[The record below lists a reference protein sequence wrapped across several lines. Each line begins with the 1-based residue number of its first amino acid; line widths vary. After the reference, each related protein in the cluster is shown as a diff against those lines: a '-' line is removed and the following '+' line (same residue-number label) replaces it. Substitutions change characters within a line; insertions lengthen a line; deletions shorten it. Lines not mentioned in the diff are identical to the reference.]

1 MFRRTDFKK
10 LELLGGG
17 KKNTKV
23 FKVKHLKTQK
33 QYVLKEVEARNL
45 EKLNEYK
52 EEAVQ
57 LSRVQNHPNILQ
69 FYGYYF
75 YETPHNTFKLGII
88 SELITNDNN
97 LELIYRKRE
106 KSRMF
111 WTEPQLLQMI
121 YSMIDAFSYLEYIG
135 ICHRD
140 IKPTN
145 LFLMD
150 NYQIK
155 VIDFG
160 ESKESFDE
168 EDEDHTTM
176 ATIRG
181 TPQYLSPILWEA
193 HVITQAKQVEHN
205 MFKSDVFS
213 AGLVLFQMAAMM
225 DVSGFNQKTSNV
237 DGEKLIKDGLKFI
250 SKRYSNLVVD
260 ILGRMMTFNEDKRPN
275 FIELGKII
283 AGNDFV
289 PRTDKS
295 IMQYLKEKNMR
306 ENQNV
311 NSNNNNS
318 NSNNNNKN
326 SQGLNNNNSNININN
341 YSDEQKEYY
350 FNQYIQ
356 KHNLQF
362 NMRKIAYWF
371 EYGGNMIAKHQLIKN
386 DTNTKWKL
394 IAKYKGNFPYHCIT
408 LYTNEQFGIYIIGGT
423 DNNNT
428 YQFLNGQ
435 IYRKNSMNI
444 ERSFMSCI
452 YVPHLNSILSI
463 GGYDYSDKNQLN
475 SIESYDLI
483 NDNWSMS
490 IYQDLKIPRSQ
501 ANVLLYNNL
510 NIFIFGGYNKNFGT
524 LNTIER
530 LNLESKKCDLLDL
543 KLPIPLRRFASM
555 KITAHQILIMGGI
568 TRLCK
573 ESDSTFIID
582 FDNYKITKYSNLPK
596 GGIVEQEIFLD
607 EIGGVHLFFENN
619 YGTSPPEHVIF
630 NYLDFQMK

>member
-23 FKVKHLKTQK
+23 FKVKHIKTQK

-45 EKLNEYK
+45 DKLNEYK

-88 SELITNDNN
+88 SELITNDSN

-106 KSRMF
+106 KSRIF

-237 DGEKLIKDGLKFI
+237 DGEKLIREGLRMI
-250 SKRYSNLVVD
+250 SKRYSNNIIE
-260 ILGRMMTFNEDKRPN
+260 ILGKMLQFNEDKRPN
-275 FIELGKII
+275 FIELGKFI

-295 IMQYLKEKNMR
+295 IMQYIR
-306 ENQNV
+306 ERVNREQNQNQIQNV
-311 NSNNNNS
+311 NNNKSNIQNNNN
-318 NSNNNNKN
+318 NINNNKEN
-326 SQGLNNNNSNININN
+326 
-341 YSDEQKEYY
+341 DEQKEFY
-350 FNQYIQ
+350 FSQYIK
-356 KHNLQF
+356 KHNLKF
-362 NMRKIAYWF
+362 TMRKIAYWF
-371 EYGGNMIAKHQLIKN
+371 EYGGNMIAKHQIIKN
-386 DTNTKWKL
+386 DNNSKWKL

-444 ERSFMSCI
+444 ERSFMSCLFI
-452 YVPHLNSILSI
+452 PHLNSILSI
-463 GGYDYSDKNQLN
+463 GGYDYTDKNQLS
-475 SIESYDLI
+475 SIESYDII
-483 NDNWSMS
+483 NDTWSMS
-490 IYQDLKIPRSQ
+490 AYQDLKVPRSQ
-501 ANVLLYNNL
+501 ANVLLYNNS

-524 LNTIER
+524 LNSIER
-530 LNLESKKCDLLDL
+530 LDLENKKCDLLEL

-555 KITAHQILIMGGI
+555 KITDHKILIMGGI

-573 ESDSTFIID
+573 ESDSTFIVDIEND
-582 FDNYKITKYSNLPK
+582 KIMKYSSLPK

-619 YGTSPPEHVIF
+619 YGTAPPEHVIF
-630 NYLDFQMK
+630 NYLDFNQK

>member
-23 FKVKHLKTQK
+23 FKVKHIKTQK
-33 QYVLKEVEARNL
+33 LYVLKEVEARNL
-45 EKLNEYK
+45 DKLNEYK

-88 SELITNDNN
+88 SELITNDSN

-106 KSRMF
+106 KSRIF

-160 ESKESFDE
+160 ESKESFDD

-237 DGEKLIKDGLKFI
+237 DGEKLIREGLRMI
-250 SKRYSNLVVD
+250 SKKYSNNVIE
-260 ILGRMMTFNEDKRPN
+260 ILGKMMQFNEDKRPN
-275 FIELGKII
+275 FIELGKFI

-295 IMQYLKEKNMR
+295 IMQYIR
-306 ENQNV
+306 ERVTREQNQSQNQNV
-311 NSNNNNS
+311 NNNKNNNQNNNN
-318 NSNNNNKN
+318 NV
-326 SQGLNNNNSNININN
+326 NINKEN
-341 YSDEQKEYY
+341 DEQKEFY
-350 FNQYIQ
+350 FSQYIK
-356 KHNLQF
+356 KHNLKF

-371 EYGGNMIAKHQLIKN
+371 EYGGNMIAKHQIVKN
-386 DTNTKWKL
+386 DNNSKWKL

-423 DNNNT
+423 DSNNT

-444 ERSFMSCI
+444 ERSFMSCLFI
-452 YVPHLNSILSI
+452 PHLNSILSI
-463 GGYDYSDKNQLN
+463 GGYDYTDKNQLS
-475 SIESYDLI
+475 SIESYDII

-490 IYQDLKIPRSQ
+490 IYQDLKVPRSQ
-501 ANVLLYNNL
+501 ANVLLYNNS

-524 LNTIER
+524 LNSIER
-530 LNLESKKCDLLDL
+530 LDLDNKKCDLLEL

-555 KITAHQILIMGGI
+555 KITDHKILIMGGI

-573 ESDSTFIID
+573 ESDSTFIVD
-582 FDNYKITKYSNLPK
+582 VENDKIIKYSPLPK

-619 YGTSPPEHVIF
+619 YGTAPPEHVIF
-630 NYLDFQMK
+630 NYLDFNQK

>member
-23 FKVKHLKTQK
+23 FKVKHIKTQK

-45 EKLNEYK
+45 DKLNEYK

-88 SELITNDNN
+88 SELITNDSN

-106 KSRMF
+106 KSRIF

-237 DGEKLIKDGLKFI
+237 DGEKLIREGLRMI
-250 SKRYSNLVVD
+250 SKRYSNNIIE
-260 ILGRMMTFNEDKRPN
+260 ILGKMLQFNEDKRPN
-275 FIELGKII
+275 FIELGKFI

-295 IMQYLKEKNMR
+295 IMQYIR
-306 ENQNV
+306 ERVNREQNQNQIQNV
-311 NSNNNNS
+311 NNNKSNIQNNNN
-318 NSNNNNKN
+318 NINNNKEN
-326 SQGLNNNNSNININN
+326 
-341 YSDEQKEYY
+341 DEQKEFY
-350 FNQYIQ
+350 FSQYIK
-356 KHNLQF
+356 KHNLKF

-371 EYGGNMIAKHQLIKN
+371 EYGGNMIAKHQIIKN
-386 DTNTKWKL
+386 DNNSKWKL

-444 ERSFMSCI
+444 ERSFMSCLFI
-452 YVPHLNSILSI
+452 PHLNSILSI
-463 GGYDYSDKNQLN
+463 GGYDYTDKNQLS
-475 SIESYDLI
+475 SIESYDII
-483 NDNWSMS
+483 NDTWSMS
-490 IYQDLKIPRSQ
+490 AYQDLKVPRSQ
-501 ANVLLYNNL
+501 ANVLLYNNS

-524 LNTIER
+524 LNSIER
-530 LNLESKKCDLLDL
+530 LDLENKKCDLLEL

-555 KITAHQILIMGGI
+555 KITDHKILIMGGI

-573 ESDSTFIID
+573 ESDSTFIVDIEND
-582 FDNYKITKYSNLPK
+582 KIMKYSSLPK
-596 GGIVEQEIFLD
+596 GGIIEQEIFLD

-619 YGTSPPEHVIF
+619 YGTAPPEHVIF
-630 NYLDFQMK
+630 NYLDFNQK

>member
-23 FKVKHLKTQK
+23 FKVKHIKTQK

-45 EKLNEYK
+45 DKLNEYK

-88 SELITNDNN
+88 SELITNDSN

-106 KSRMF
+106 KSRIF

-205 MFKSDVFS
+205 VFKSDVFS

-237 DGEKLIKDGLKFI
+237 DGEKLIREGLRMI
-250 SKRYSNLVVD
+250 SKRYSNNIIE
-260 ILGRMMTFNEDKRPN
+260 ILGKMLQFNEDKRPN
-275 FIELGKII
+275 FIELGKFI

-295 IMQYLKEKNMR
+295 IMQYIR
-306 ENQNV
+306 ERVTREQNQSQNQNV
-311 NSNNNNS
+311 N
-318 NSNNNNKN
+318 NNKN
-326 SQGLNNNNSNININN
+326 KNQNNN
-341 YSDEQKEYY
+341 
-350 FNQYIQ
+350 
-356 KHNLQF
+356 
-362 NMRKIAYWF
+362 
-371 EYGGNMIAKHQLIKN
+371 
-386 DTNTKWKL
+386 
-394 IAKYKGNFPYHCIT
+394 
-408 LYTNEQFGIYIIGGT
+408 II
-423 DNNNT
+423 
-428 YQFLNGQ
+428 
-435 IYRKNSMNI
+435 M
-444 ERSFMSCI
+444 
-452 YVPHLNSILSI
+452 
-463 GGYDYSDKNQLN
+463 
-475 SIESYDLI
+475 
-483 NDNWSMS
+483 
-490 IYQDLKIPRSQ
+490 
-501 ANVLLYNNL
+501 
-510 NIFIFGGYNKNFGT
+510 
-524 LNTIER
+524 
-530 LNLESKKCDLLDL
+530 
-543 KLPIPLRRFASM
+543 
-555 KITAHQILIMGGI
+555 
-568 TRLCK
+568 
-573 ESDSTFIID
+573 
-582 FDNYKITKYSNLPK
+582 
-596 GGIVEQEIFLD
+596 
-607 EIGGVHLFFENN
+607 
-619 YGTSPPEHVIF
+619 
-630 NYLDFQMK
+630 

>member
-23 FKVKHLKTQK
+23 FKVKHIKTQK
-33 QYVLKEVEARNL
+33 LYVLKEVEARNL
-45 EKLNEYK
+45 DKLNEYK

-88 SELITNDNN
+88 SELITNDSN

-106 KSRMF
+106 KSRIF

-160 ESKESFDE
+160 ESKESFDD

-237 DGEKLIKDGLKFI
+237 DGEKLIREGLRMI
-250 SKRYSNLVVD
+250 SKRYSNNVIE
-260 ILGRMMTFNEDKRPN
+260 ILGKMMQFNEDKRPN
-275 FIELGKII
+275 FIELGKFI

-295 IMQYLKEKNMR
+295 IMQYIR
-306 ENQNV
+306 ERVTREQNQSQNQNV
-311 NSNNNNS
+311 NNNKNNNQNNNN
-318 NSNNNNKN
+318 NV
-326 SQGLNNNNSNININN
+326 NINKEN
-341 YSDEQKEYY
+341 DEQKEFY
-350 FNQYIQ
+350 FSQYVK
-356 KHNLQF
+356 KHNLKF

-371 EYGGNMIAKHQLIKN
+371 EYGGNMIAKHQILKN
-386 DTNTKWKL
+386 DNNSKWKL
-394 IAKYKGNFPYHCIT
+394 ITKYKGNFPYHCIT

-423 DNNNT
+423 DSNNT

-444 ERSFMSCI
+444 ERSFMSCLFI
-452 YVPHLNSILSI
+452 SHLNSILSI
-463 GGYDYSDKNQLN
+463 GGYDYTDKNQLS
-475 SIESYDLI
+475 SIESYDII
-483 NDNWSMS
+483 NDTWSMS
-490 IYQDLKIPRSQ
+490 TYQDLKVPRSQ
-501 ANVLLYNNL
+501 ANVLLYNNS

-524 LNTIER
+524 LNSIER
-530 LNLESKKCDLLDL
+530 LDLDNKKCDLLEL

-555 KITAHQILIMGGI
+555 KITDHKILIMGGI

-573 ESDSTFIID
+573 ESDSTFIVDIEND
-582 FDNYKITKYSNLPK
+582 KIMKYSPLPK

-619 YGTSPPEHVIF
+619 YGTAPPEHVIF
-630 NYLDFQMK
+630 NYLDFNQK

>member
-23 FKVKHLKTQK
+23 FKVKHIKTQK

-45 EKLNEYK
+45 DKLNEYK

-88 SELITNDNN
+88 SELITNDSN

-106 KSRMF
+106 KSRIF

-160 ESKESFDE
+160 ESKESFDD

-237 DGEKLIKDGLKFI
+237 DGEKLIREGLRMI
-250 SKRYSNLVVD
+250 SKRYSNNIIE
-260 ILGRMMTFNEDKRPN
+260 ILGKMLQFNEDKRPN
-275 FIELGKII
+275 FIELGKFI

-295 IMQYLKEKNMR
+295 IMQYIR
-306 ENQNV
+306 ERVNREQNQNQIQNV
-311 NSNNNNS
+311 NNNKSNIQNNNN
-318 NSNNNNKN
+318 NINNNKEN
-326 SQGLNNNNSNININN
+326 
-341 YSDEQKEYY
+341 DEQKEFY
-350 FNQYIQ
+350 FSQYIK
-356 KHNLQF
+356 KHNLKF

-371 EYGGNMIAKHQLIKN
+371 EYGGNMIAKHQIIKN
-386 DTNTKWKL
+386 DNNSKWKL

-444 ERSFMSCI
+444 ERSFMSCLFI
-452 YVPHLNSILSI
+452 PHLNSILSI
-463 GGYDYSDKNQLN
+463 GGYDYTDKNQLS
-475 SIESYDLI
+475 SIESYDII
-483 NDNWSMS
+483 NDTWSMS
-490 IYQDLKIPRSQ
+490 AYQDLKVPRSQ
-501 ANVLLYNNL
+501 ANVLLYNNS

-524 LNTIER
+524 LNSIER
-530 LNLESKKCDLLDL
+530 LDLENKKCDLLEL

-555 KITAHQILIMGGI
+555 KITDHKILIMGGI

-573 ESDSTFIID
+573 ESDSTFIVDIEND
-582 FDNYKITKYSNLPK
+582 KIMKYSSLPK

-619 YGTSPPEHVIF
+619 YGTAPPEHVIF
-630 NYLDFQMK
+630 NYLDFNQK

>member
-23 FKVKHLKTQK
+23 FKVKHIKTQK

-45 EKLNEYK
+45 DKLNEYK

-88 SELITNDNN
+88 SELITNDSN

-106 KSRMF
+106 KSRIF

-237 DGEKLIKDGLKFI
+237 DGEKLIREGLRMI
-250 SKRYSNLVVD
+250 SKRYSNNIIE
-260 ILGRMMTFNEDKRPN
+260 ILGKMLQFNEDKRPN
-275 FIELGKII
+275 FIELGKFI

-295 IMQYLKEKNMR
+295 IMQYIR
-306 ENQNV
+306 ERVNREQNQNQIQIV
-311 NSNNNNS
+311 NNNKSNNQNNNN
-318 NSNNNNKN
+318 NINNNKEN
-326 SQGLNNNNSNININN
+326 
-341 YSDEQKEYY
+341 DEQKEFY
-350 FNQYIQ
+350 FSQYIK
-356 KHNLQF
+356 KHNLKF

-371 EYGGNMIAKHQLIKN
+371 EYGGNMIAKHQIIKN
-386 DTNTKWKL
+386 DNNSKWKL

-444 ERSFMSCI
+444 ERSFMSCLFI
-452 YVPHLNSILSI
+452 PHLNSILSI
-463 GGYDYSDKNQLN
+463 GGYDYTDKNQLS
-475 SIESYDLI
+475 SIESYDII
-483 NDNWSMS
+483 NDTWSMS
-490 IYQDLKIPRSQ
+490 AYQDLKVPRSQ
-501 ANVLLYNNL
+501 ANVLLYNNS

-524 LNTIER
+524 LNSIER
-530 LNLESKKCDLLDL
+530 LDLENKKCDLLEL

-555 KITAHQILIMGGI
+555 KITDHKILIMGGI

-573 ESDSTFIID
+573 ESDSTFIVDIEND
-582 FDNYKITKYSNLPK
+582 KIMKYSSLPK

-619 YGTSPPEHVIF
+619 YGTAPPEHVIF
-630 NYLDFQMK
+630 NYLDFNQK

>member
-23 FKVKHLKTQK
+23 FKVKHIKTQK
-33 QYVLKEVEARNL
+33 LYVLKEVEARNL
-45 EKLNEYK
+45 DKLNEYK

-88 SELITNDNN
+88 SELITNDSN

-106 KSRMF
+106 KSRIF

-160 ESKESFDE
+160 ESKESFDD

-225 DVSGFNQKTSNV
+225 DVSGFNQKTRNV
-237 DGEKLIKDGLKFI
+237 DGEKLIREGLRMI
-250 SKRYSNLVVD
+250 SKRYSNNVIE
-260 ILGRMMTFNEDKRPN
+260 ILGKMMQFNEDKRPN
-275 FIELGKII
+275 FIELGKFI

-295 IMQYLKEKNMR
+295 IMQYIR
-306 ENQNV
+306 ERVTREQNQSQNQNV
-311 NSNNNNS
+311 NNNKNNNQNNNN
-318 NSNNNNKN
+318 NNVNNNKEN
-326 SQGLNNNNSNININN
+326 
-341 YSDEQKEYY
+341 DEQKEFY
-350 FNQYIQ
+350 FSQYVK
-356 KHNLQF
+356 KHNLKF

-371 EYGGNMIAKHQLIKN
+371 EYGGNMIAKHQIIKN
-386 DTNTKWKL
+386 DNNSKWKL

-444 ERSFMSCI
+444 ERSFMSCLFI
-452 YVPHLNSILSI
+452 PHLNSILSI
-463 GGYDYSDKNQLN
+463 GGYDYTDKNQLS
-475 SIESYDLI
+475 SIESYDII
-483 NDNWSMS
+483 NDTWSMS
-490 IYQDLKIPRSQ
+490 AYQDLKVPRSQ
-501 ANVLLYNNL
+501 ANVLLYNNS

-524 LNTIER
+524 LNSIER
-530 LNLESKKCDLLDL
+530 LDLENKKCDLLEL

-555 KITAHQILIMGGI
+555 KITDHKILIMGGI

-573 ESDSTFIID
+573 ESDSTFIVDIEND
-582 FDNYKITKYSNLPK
+582 KIMKY
-596 GGIVEQEIFLD
+596 
-607 EIGGVHLFFENN
+607 
-619 YGTSPPEHVIF
+619 
-630 NYLDFQMK
+630 

>member
-23 FKVKHLKTQK
+23 FKVKHIKTQK

-45 EKLNEYK
+45 DKLNEYK

-88 SELITNDNN
+88 SELITNDSN

-106 KSRMF
+106 KSRIF

-237 DGEKLIKDGLKFI
+237 DGEKLIREGLRMI
-250 SKRYSNLVVD
+250 SKRYSNNIIE
-260 ILGRMMTFNEDKRPN
+260 ILGKMLQFNEDKRPN
-275 FIELGKII
+275 FIELGKFI

-295 IMQYLKEKNMR
+295 IMQYIR
-306 ENQNV
+306 ERVNREQNQNQIQNV
-311 NSNNNNS
+311 NNNKSNIQNNNN
-318 NSNNNNKN
+318 NINNNKEN
-326 SQGLNNNNSNININN
+326 
-341 YSDEQKEYY
+341 DEQKEFY
-350 FNQYIQ
+350 FSQYIK
-356 KHNLQF
+356 KHNLKF

-371 EYGGNMIAKHQLIKN
+371 EYGGNMIAKHQIIKN
-386 DTNTKWKL
+386 DNNSKWKL

-444 ERSFMSCI
+444 ERSFMSCLFI
-452 YVPHLNSILSI
+452 PHLNSILSI
-463 GGYDYSDKNQLN
+463 GGYDYTDKNQLS
-475 SIESYDLI
+475 SIESYDII

-490 IYQDLKIPRSQ
+490 IYQDLKVPRSQ
-501 ANVLLYNNL
+501 ANVLLYNNS

-524 LNTIER
+524 LNSIER
-530 LNLESKKCDLLDL
+530 LDLDNKKCDLLEL

-555 KITAHQILIMGGI
+555 KITDHKILIMGGI

-573 ESDSTFIID
+573 ESDSTFIVDIEND
-582 FDNYKITKYSNLPK
+582 KIMKYSSLPK

-619 YGTSPPEHVIF
+619 YGTAPPEHVIF
-630 NYLDFQMK
+630 NYLDFNQK

>member
-23 FKVKHLKTQK
+23 FKVKHIKTQK
-33 QYVLKEVEARNL
+33 LYVLKEVEARNL
-45 EKLNEYK
+45 DKLNEYK

-88 SELITNDNN
+88 SELITNDSN

-106 KSRMF
+106 KSRIF

-160 ESKESFDE
+160 ESKESFDD

-237 DGEKLIKDGLKFI
+237 DGEKLIREGLRMI
-250 SKRYSNLVVD
+250 SKRYSNNVIE
-260 ILGRMMTFNEDKRPN
+260 ILGKMMQFNEDKRPN
-275 FIELGKII
+275 FIELGKFI

-295 IMQYLKEKNMR
+295 IMQYIR
-306 ENQNV
+306 ERVTREQNQSQNQNV
-311 NSNNNNS
+311 NNNKNNNQNNNN
-318 NSNNNNKN
+318 NNVNNNKEN
-326 SQGLNNNNSNININN
+326 
-341 YSDEQKEYY
+341 DEQKEFY
-350 FNQYIQ
+350 FSQYVK
-356 KHNLQF
+356 KHNLKF

-371 EYGGNMIAKHQLIKN
+371 EYGGNMIAKHQILKN
-386 DTNTKWKL
+386 DNNSKWKL

-423 DNNNT
+423 DSNNT

-444 ERSFMSCI
+444 ERSFMSCLFI
-452 YVPHLNSILSI
+452 SHLNSILSI
-463 GGYDYSDKNQLN
+463 GGYDYTDKNQLS
-475 SIESYDLI
+475 SIESYDII
-483 NDNWSMS
+483 NDTWSMS
-490 IYQDLKIPRSQ
+490 TYQDLKVPRSQ
-501 ANVLLYNNL
+501 ANVLLYNNS

-524 LNTIER
+524 LNSIER
-530 LNLESKKCDLLDL
+530 LDLENKKCDLLEL

-555 KITAHQILIMGGI
+555 KITDHKILIMGGI

-573 ESDSTFIID
+573 ESDSTFIVDIEND
-582 FDNYKITKYSNLPK
+582 KIMKYSPLPK

-619 YGTSPPEHVIF
+619 YGTAPPEHVIF
-630 NYLDFQMK
+630 NYLDFNQK

>member
-23 FKVKHLKTQK
+23 FKVKHIKTQK
-33 QYVLKEVEARNL
+33 LYVLKEVEARNL
-45 EKLNEYK
+45 DKLNEYK

-88 SELITNDNN
+88 SELITNDSN

-106 KSRMF
+106 KSRIF

-160 ESKESFDE
+160 ESKESFDD

-237 DGEKLIKDGLKFI
+237 DGEKLIREGLRMI
-250 SKRYSNLVVD
+250 SKRYSNNVIE
-260 ILGRMMTFNEDKRPN
+260 ILGKMMQFNEDKRPN
-275 FIELGKII
+275 FIELGKFI

-295 IMQYLKEKNMR
+295 IMQYIR
-306 ENQNV
+306 ERVTREQNQSQNQNI
-311 NSNNNNS
+311 
-318 NSNNNNKN
+318 NNNKN
-326 SQGLNNNNSNININN
+326 NNQNNNNNN
-341 YSDEQKEYY
+341 VNNNKENDEQKEFY
-350 FNQYIQ
+350 FSQYVK
-356 KHNLQF
+356 KHNLKF

-371 EYGGNMIAKHQLIKN
+371 EYGGNMIAKHQILKN
-386 DTNTKWKL
+386 DNNSKWKL

-423 DNNNT
+423 DSNNT

-444 ERSFMSCI
+444 ERSFMSCLFI
-452 YVPHLNSILSI
+452 SHLNSILSI
-463 GGYDYSDKNQLN
+463 GGYDYTDKNQLS
-475 SIESYDLI
+475 SIESYDII
-483 NDNWSMS
+483 NDTWSMS
-490 IYQDLKIPRSQ
+490 IYQDLKVPRSQ
-501 ANVLLYNNL
+501 ANVLLYNNS

-524 LNTIER
+524 LNSIER
-530 LNLESKKCDLLDL
+530 LDLENKKCDLLEL

-555 KITAHQILIMGGI
+555 KITDHKILIMGGI

-573 ESDSTFIID
+573 ESDSTFIVD
-582 FDNYKITKYSNLPK
+582 VENDKIIKYSPLPK

-619 YGTSPPEHVIF
+619 YGTAPPEHVIF
-630 NYLDFQMK
+630 NYLDFNQK

>member
-23 FKVKHLKTQK
+23 FKVKHIKTQK
-33 QYVLKEVEARNL
+33 LYVLKEVEARNL
-45 EKLNEYK
+45 DKLNEYK

-88 SELITNDNN
+88 SELITNDSN

-106 KSRMF
+106 KSRIF

-160 ESKESFDE
+160 ESKESFDD

-237 DGEKLIKDGLKFI
+237 DGEKLIREGLRMI
-250 SKRYSNLVVD
+250 SKRYSNNVIE
-260 ILGRMMTFNEDKRPN
+260 ILGKMMQFNEDKRPN
-275 FIELGKII
+275 FIELGKFI

-295 IMQYLKEKNMR
+295 IMQYIR
-306 ENQNV
+306 ERVTREQNQSQNQNV
-311 NSNNNNS
+311 NNNKNNNQNNNN
-318 NSNNNNKN
+318 NNVNNNKEN
-326 SQGLNNNNSNININN
+326 
-341 YSDEQKEYY
+341 DEQKEFY
-350 FNQYIQ
+350 FSQYVK
-356 KHNLQF
+356 KHNLKF

-371 EYGGNMIAKHQLIKN
+371 EYGGNMIAKHQILKN
-386 DTNTKWKL
+386 DNNSKWKL

-423 DNNNT
+423 DSNNT

-444 ERSFMSCI
+444 ERSFMSCLFI
-452 YVPHLNSILSI
+452 SHLNSILSI
-463 GGYDYSDKNQLN
+463 GGYDYTDKNQLS
-475 SIESYDLI
+475 SIESYDII
-483 NDNWSMS
+483 NDTWSMS
-490 IYQDLKIPRSQ
+490 TYQDLKVPRSQ
-501 ANVLLYNNL
+501 ANVLLYNNS

-524 LNTIER
+524 LNSIER
-530 LNLESKKCDLLDL
+530 LDLEHKKCDLLEL

-555 KITAHQILIMGGI
+555 KITDHKILIMGGI

-573 ESDSTFIID
+573 ESDSTFIVDIEND
-582 FDNYKITKYSNLPK
+582 KIMKYSPLPK

-619 YGTSPPEHVIF
+619 YGTAPPEHVIF
-630 NYLDFQMK
+630 NYLDFNQK

>member
-23 FKVKHLKTQK
+23 FKVKHIKTQK

-45 EKLNEYK
+45 DKLNEYK

-88 SELITNDNN
+88 SELITNDSN

-237 DGEKLIKDGLKFI
+237 DGEKLIREGLRMI
-250 SKRYSNLVVD
+250 SKRYSNNIIE
-260 ILGRMMTFNEDKRPN
+260 ILGKMLQFNEDKRPN
-275 FIELGKII
+275 FIELGKFI

-295 IMQYLKEKNMR
+295 IMQYIR
-306 ENQNV
+306 ERVNREQNQNQIQNV
-311 NSNNNNS
+311 NNNKSNIQNNNN
-318 NSNNNNKN
+318 NINNNKEN
-326 SQGLNNNNSNININN
+326 
-341 YSDEQKEYY
+341 DEQKEFY
-350 FNQYIQ
+350 FSQYVK
-356 KHNLQF
+356 KHNLKF

-371 EYGGNMIAKHQLIKN
+371 EYGGNMIAKHQIIKN
-386 DTNTKWKL
+386 DNNSKWKL

-444 ERSFMSCI
+444 ERSFMSCLFI
-452 YVPHLNSILSI
+452 PHLNSILSI
-463 GGYDYSDKNQLN
+463 GGYDYTDKNQLS
-475 SIESYDLI
+475 SIESYDII
-483 NDNWSMS
+483 NDTWSMS
-490 IYQDLKIPRSQ
+490 AYQDLKVPRSQ
-501 ANVLLYNNL
+501 ANVLLYNNS

-524 LNTIER
+524 LNSIER
-530 LNLESKKCDLLDL
+530 LDLENKKCDLLEL

-555 KITAHQILIMGGI
+555 KITDHKILIMGGI

-573 ESDSTFIID
+573 ESDSTFIVDIEND
-582 FDNYKITKYSNLPK
+582 KIMKYSSLPK

-619 YGTSPPEHVIF
+619 YGTAPPEHVIF
-630 NYLDFQMK
+630 NYLDFNQK

>member
-23 FKVKHLKTQK
+23 FKVKHIKTQK
-33 QYVLKEVEARNL
+33 LYVLKEVEERNL
-45 EKLNEYK
+45 DKLNEYK

-88 SELITNDNN
+88 SELITNDSN

-106 KSRMF
+106 KSRIF

-237 DGEKLIKDGLKFI
+237 DGEKLIREGLRMI
-250 SKRYSNLVVD
+250 SKRYSNNIIE
-260 ILGRMMTFNEDKRPN
+260 ILGKMLQFNEDKRPN
-275 FIELGKII
+275 FIELGKFI

-295 IMQYLKEKNMR
+295 IMQYIR
-306 ENQNV
+306 ERVNREQNQNQIQNV
-311 NSNNNNS
+311 NNNKSNIQNNNN
-318 NSNNNNKN
+318 NINNNKEN
-326 SQGLNNNNSNININN
+326 
-341 YSDEQKEYY
+341 DEQKEFY
-350 FNQYIQ
+350 FSQYVK
-356 KHNLQF
+356 KHNLKF

-371 EYGGNMIAKHQLIKN
+371 EYGGNMIAKHQILKN
-386 DTNTKWKL
+386 DNNSKWKL

-444 ERSFMSCI
+444 ERSFMSCLFI
-452 YVPHLNSILSI
+452 SHLNSILSI
-463 GGYDYSDKNQLN
+463 GGYDYTDKNQLS
-475 SIESYDLI
+475 SIESYDII
-483 NDNWSMS
+483 NDTWSMS
-490 IYQDLKIPRSQ
+490 AYQDLKVPRSQ
-501 ANVLLYNNL
+501 ANVLLYNNS

-524 LNTIER
+524 LNSIER
-530 LNLESKKCDLLDL
+530 LDLENKKCDLLEL

-555 KITAHQILIMGGI
+555 KITDHKILIMGGI

-573 ESDSTFIID
+573 ESDSTFIVD
-582 FDNYKITKYSNLPK
+582 VENDKIIKYSPLPK

-619 YGTSPPEHVIF
+619 YGTAPPEHVIF
-630 NYLDFQMK
+630 NYLDFNQK

>member
-23 FKVKHLKTQK
+23 FKVKHIKTQK
-33 QYVLKEVEARNL
+33 LYVLKEVEARNL
-45 EKLNEYK
+45 DKLNEYK

-88 SELITNDNN
+88 SELITNDSN
-97 LELIYRKRE
+97 LDLRYRKRE

-160 ESKESFDE
+160 ESKESFDD

-237 DGEKLIKDGLKFI
+237 DGEKLIREGLRMI
-250 SKRYSNLVVD
+250 SKKYSNNVIE
-260 ILGRMMTFNEDKRPN
+260 ILGKMMQFNEDKRPN
-275 FIELGKII
+275 FIELGKFI

-295 IMQYLKEKNMR
+295 IMQYIR
-306 ENQNV
+306 ERVTREQNQSQNQNV
-311 NSNNNNS
+311 NNNKNNNQNNNN
-318 NSNNNNKN
+318 NV
-326 SQGLNNNNSNININN
+326 NINKEN
-341 YSDEQKEYY
+341 DEQKEFY
-350 FNQYIQ
+350 FSQYVK
-356 KHNLQF
+356 KHNLKF

-371 EYGGNMIAKHQLIKN
+371 EYGGNMIAKHQIVKN
-386 DTNTKWKL
+386 DNNSKWKL

-423 DNNNT
+423 DSNNT

-444 ERSFMSCI
+444 ERSFMSCLFI
-452 YVPHLNSILSI
+452 PLLNSILSI
-463 GGYDYSDKNQLN
+463 GGYDYTDKNQLS
-475 SIESYDLI
+475 SIESYDII

-490 IYQDLKIPRSQ
+490 IYQDLKVPRSQ
-501 ANVLLYNNL
+501 AKMFYYIIILKFLL
-510 NIFIFGGYNKNFGT
+510 
-524 LNTIER
+524 
-530 LNLESKKCDLLDL
+530 
-543 KLPIPLRRFASM
+543 
-555 KITAHQILIMGGI
+555 
-568 TRLCK
+568 
-573 ESDSTFIID
+573 
-582 FDNYKITKYSNLPK
+582 
-596 GGIVEQEIFLD
+596 
-607 EIGGVHLFFENN
+607 
-619 YGTSPPEHVIF
+619 
-630 NYLDFQMK
+630 

>member
-23 FKVKHLKTQK
+23 FKVKHIKTQK
-33 QYVLKEVEARNL
+33 LYVLKEVEARNL
-45 EKLNEYK
+45 DKLNEYK

-88 SELITNDNN
+88 SELITNDSN

-106 KSRMF
+106 KSRIF

-160 ESKESFDE
+160 ESKESFDD

-237 DGEKLIKDGLKFI
+237 DGEKLIREGLRMI
-250 SKRYSNLVVD
+250 SKRYSNNVIE
-260 ILGRMMTFNEDKRPN
+260 ILGKMMQFNEDKRPN
-275 FIELGKII
+275 FIELGKFI

-295 IMQYLKEKNMR
+295 IMQYIR
-306 ENQNV
+306 ERVTREQNQSQNQNV
-311 NSNNNNS
+311 NNNKNNNQNNNN
-318 NSNNNNKN
+318 NNVNNNKEN
-326 SQGLNNNNSNININN
+326 
-341 YSDEQKEYY
+341 DEQKEFY
-350 FNQYIQ
+350 FSQYVK
-356 KHNLQF
+356 KHNLKF

-371 EYGGNMIAKHQLIKN
+371 EYGGNMIAKHQILKN
-386 DTNTKWKL
+386 DNNSKWKL

-423 DNNNT
+423 DSNNT

-444 ERSFMSCI
+444 ERSFMSCLFI
-452 YVPHLNSILSI
+452 SHLNSILSI
-463 GGYDYSDKNQLN
+463 GGYDYTDKNQLS
-475 SIESYDLI
+475 SIESYDII
-483 NDNWSMS
+483 NDTWSMS
-490 IYQDLKIPRSQ
+490 TYQDLKVPRSQ
-501 ANVLLYNNL
+501 ANVLLYNNS

-524 LNTIER
+524 LNSIER
-530 LNLESKKCDLLDL
+530 LDLENKKCDLLEL

-555 KITAHQILIMGGI
+555 KITDHKILIMGGI

-573 ESDSTFIID
+573 ESDNTFIVDIEND
-582 FDNYKITKYSNLPK
+582 KIIKYSPLPK

-619 YGTSPPEHVIF
+619 YGTAPPEHVIF
-630 NYLDFQMK
+630 NYLDFNQK

>member
-23 FKVKHLKTQK
+23 FKVKHIKTQK

-45 EKLNEYK
+45 DKLNEYK

-88 SELITNDNN
+88 SELITNDSN

-106 KSRMF
+106 KSRIF

-237 DGEKLIKDGLKFI
+237 DGEKLIREGLRMI
-250 SKRYSNLVVD
+250 SKRYSNNIIE
-260 ILGRMMTFNEDKRPN
+260 ILGKMLQFNEDKRPN
-275 FIELGKII
+275 FIELGKFI

-295 IMQYLKEKNMR
+295 IMQYIR
-306 ENQNV
+306 ERVNREQNQNQIQNV
-311 NSNNNNS
+311 NNNKSNNQNNNN
-318 NSNNNNKN
+318 NINNNKEN
-326 SQGLNNNNSNININN
+326 
-341 YSDEQKEYY
+341 DEQKEFY
-350 FNQYIQ
+350 FSQYIK
-356 KHNLQF
+356 KHNLKF

-371 EYGGNMIAKHQLIKN
+371 EYGGNMIAKHQIIKN
-386 DTNTKWKL
+386 DNNSKWKL

-444 ERSFMSCI
+444 ERSFMSCLFI
-452 YVPHLNSILSI
+452 PHLNSILSI
-463 GGYDYSDKNQLN
+463 GGYDYTDKNQLS
-475 SIESYDLI
+475 SIESYDII
-483 NDNWSMS
+483 NDTWSMS
-490 IYQDLKIPRSQ
+490 AYQDLKVPRSQ
-501 ANVLLYNNL
+501 ANVLLYNNS

-524 LNTIER
+524 LNSIER
-530 LNLESKKCDLLDL
+530 LDLENKKCDLLEL

-555 KITAHQILIMGGI
+555 KITDHKILIMGGI

-573 ESDSTFIID
+573 ESDSTFIVDIEND
-582 FDNYKITKYSNLPK
+582 KIMKYSSLPK

-619 YGTSPPEHVIF
+619 YGTAPPEHVIF
-630 NYLDFQMK
+630 NYLDFNQK

>member
-23 FKVKHLKTQK
+23 FKVKHIKTQK

-45 EKLNEYK
+45 DKLNEYK

-88 SELITNDNN
+88 SELITNDSN

-106 KSRMF
+106 KSRIF

-237 DGEKLIKDGLKFI
+237 DGEKLIREGLRMI
-250 SKRYSNLVVD
+250 SKRYSNNIIE
-260 ILGRMMTFNEDKRPN
+260 ILGKMLQFNEDKRPN
-275 FIELGKII
+275 FIELGKFI

-295 IMQYLKEKNMR
+295 IMQYIR
-306 ENQNV
+306 ERVNREQNQNQIQNV
-311 NSNNNNS
+311 NNNKSNNQNNNNI
-318 NSNNNNKN
+318 NNNKEN
-326 SQGLNNNNSNININN
+326 
-341 YSDEQKEYY
+341 DEQKEFY
-350 FNQYIQ
+350 FSQYIK
-356 KHNLQF
+356 KHNLKF

-371 EYGGNMIAKHQLIKN
+371 EYGGNMIAKHQIIKN
-386 DTNTKWKL
+386 DNNSKWKL

-444 ERSFMSCI
+444 ERSFMSCLFI
-452 YVPHLNSILSI
+452 PHLNSILSI
-463 GGYDYSDKNQLN
+463 GGYDYTDKNQLS
-475 SIESYDLI
+475 SIESYDII
-483 NDNWSMS
+483 NDTWSMS
-490 IYQDLKIPRSQ
+490 AYQDLKVPRSQ
-501 ANVLLYNNL
+501 ANVLLYNNS

-524 LNTIER
+524 LNSIER
-530 LNLESKKCDLLDL
+530 LDLENKKCDLLEL

-555 KITAHQILIMGGI
+555 KITDHKILIMGGI

-573 ESDSTFIID
+573 ESDSTFIVDIEND
-582 FDNYKITKYSNLPK
+582 KIMKYSSLPK

-619 YGTSPPEHVIF
+619 YGTAPPEHVIF
-630 NYLDFQMK
+630 NYLDFNQK

>member
-23 FKVKHLKTQK
+23 FKVKHIKTQK

-45 EKLNEYK
+45 DKLNEYK

-88 SELITNDNN
+88 SELITNDSN

-106 KSRMF
+106 KSRIF

-237 DGEKLIKDGLKFI
+237 DGEKLIREGLRMI
-250 SKRYSNLVVD
+250 SKRYSNNIIE
-260 ILGRMMTFNEDKRPN
+260 ILGKMLQFNEDKRPN
-275 FIELGKII
+275 FIELGKFI

-295 IMQYLKEKNMR
+295 IMQYIR
-306 ENQNV
+306 ERVNREQNQNQIQNV
-311 NSNNNNS
+311 NNNKSNIQNNNN
-318 NSNNNNKN
+318 NINNNKEN
-326 SQGLNNNNSNININN
+326 
-341 YSDEQKEYY
+341 DEQKEFY
-350 FNQYIQ
+350 FSQYIK
-356 KHNLQF
+356 KHNLKF

-371 EYGGNMIAKHQLIKN
+371 EYGGNMIAKHQIIKN
-386 DTNTKWKL
+386 DNNSKWKL

-444 ERSFMSCI
+444 ERSFMSCLFI
-452 YVPHLNSILSI
+452 PHLNSILSI
-463 GGYDYSDKNQLN
+463 GGYDYTDKNQLS
-475 SIESYDLI
+475 SIESYDII
-483 NDNWSMS
+483 NDTWSMS
-490 IYQDLKIPRSQ
+490 AYQDLKVPRSQ
-501 ANVLLYNNL
+501 ANVLLYNNS

-524 LNTIER
+524 LNSIER
-530 LNLESKKCDLLDL
+530 LDLENKKCDLLEL

-555 KITAHQILIMGGI
+555 KITDHKILIMGGI

-573 ESDSTFIID
+573 ESDSTFIVDIEND
-582 FDNYKITKYSNLPK
+582 KIMKYSPLPK

-619 YGTSPPEHVIF
+619 YGTAPPEHVIF
-630 NYLDFQMK
+630 NYLDFNQK

>member
-23 FKVKHLKTQK
+23 FKVKHIKTQK
-33 QYVLKEVEARNL
+33 LYVLKEVEARNL
-45 EKLNEYK
+45 DKLNEYK

-88 SELITNDNN
+88 SELITNDSN

-106 KSRMF
+106 KSRIF

-160 ESKESFDE
+160 ESKESFDD

-237 DGEKLIKDGLKFI
+237 DGEKLIREGLRMI
-250 SKRYSNLVVD
+250 SKRYSNNVIE
-260 ILGRMMTFNEDKRPN
+260 ILGKMMQFNEDKRPN
-275 FIELGKII
+275 FIELGKFI

-295 IMQYLKEKNMR
+295 IMQYIR
-306 ENQNV
+306 ERVTREQNQSQNQNV
-311 NSNNNNS
+311 NNNKNNNQNNNN
-318 NSNNNNKN
+318 NNVNNNKEN
-326 SQGLNNNNSNININN
+326 
-341 YSDEQKEYY
+341 DEQKEFY
-350 FNQYIQ
+350 FSQYVK
-356 KHNLQF
+356 KHNLKF

-371 EYGGNMIAKHQLIKN
+371 EYGGNMIAKHQILKN
-386 DTNTKWKL
+386 DNNSKWKL

-423 DNNNT
+423 DSNNT

-444 ERSFMSCI
+444 ERSFMSCLFI
-452 YVPHLNSILSI
+452 SHLNSILSI
-463 GGYDYSDKNQLN
+463 GGYDYTDKNQLS
-475 SIESYDLI
+475 SIESYDII
-483 NDNWSMS
+483 NDTWSMS
-490 IYQDLKIPRSQ
+490 IYQDLKVPRSQ
-501 ANVLLYNNL
+501 ANVLLYNNS

-524 LNTIER
+524 LNSIER
-530 LNLESKKCDLLDL
+530 LDLENKKCDLLEL

-555 KITAHQILIMGGI
+555 KITDHKILIMGGI

-573 ESDSTFIID
+573 ESDSTFIVD
-582 FDNYKITKYSNLPK
+582 VENDKIIKYSPLPK

-619 YGTSPPEHVIF
+619 YGTAPPEHVIF
-630 NYLDFQMK
+630 NYLDFNQK

>member
-23 FKVKHLKTQK
+23 FKVKHIKTQK

-45 EKLNEYK
+45 DKLNEYK

-88 SELITNDNN
+88 SELITNDSN

-106 KSRMF
+106 KSRIF

-237 DGEKLIKDGLKFI
+237 DGEKLIREGLRMI
-250 SKRYSNLVVD
+250 SKRYSNNIIE
-260 ILGRMMTFNEDKRPN
+260 ILGKMLQFNEDKRPN
-275 FIELGKII
+275 FIELGKFI

-295 IMQYLKEKNMR
+295 IMQYIR
-306 ENQNV
+306 ERVNREQNQNQIQNV
-311 NSNNNNS
+311 NNNKSNNQNNNN
-318 NSNNNNKN
+318 NINNNKEN
-326 SQGLNNNNSNININN
+326 
-341 YSDEQKEYY
+341 DEQKEFY
-350 FNQYIQ
+350 FSQYVK
-356 KHNLQF
+356 KHNLKF

-371 EYGGNMIAKHQLIKN
+371 EYGGNMIAKHQIIKN
-386 DTNTKWKL
+386 DNNSKWKL

-444 ERSFMSCI
+444 ERSFMSCLFI
-452 YVPHLNSILSI
+452 PHLNSILSI
-463 GGYDYSDKNQLN
+463 GGYDYTDKNQLS
-475 SIESYDLI
+475 SIESYDII
-483 NDNWSMS
+483 NDTWSMS
-490 IYQDLKIPRSQ
+490 AYQDLKVPRSQ
-501 ANVLLYNNL
+501 ANVLLYNNS

-524 LNTIER
+524 LNSIER
-530 LNLESKKCDLLDL
+530 LDLENKKCDLLEL

-555 KITAHQILIMGGI
+555 KITDHKILIMGGI

-573 ESDSTFIID
+573 ESDSTFIVDIEND
-582 FDNYKITKYSNLPK
+582 KIMKYSSLPK

-619 YGTSPPEHVIF
+619 YGTAPPEHVIF
-630 NYLDFQMK
+630 NYLDFNQK

>member
-106 KSRMF
+106 KSRIF

-160 ESKESFDE
+160 ESKESFDD

-237 DGEKLIKDGLKFI
+237 DGEKLIREGLRMI
-250 SKRYSNLVVD
+250 SKRYSNNVIE
-260 ILGRMMTFNEDKRPN
+260 ILGKMMQFNEDKRPN
-275 FIELGKII
+275 FIELGKFI

-295 IMQYLKEKNMR
+295 IMQYIR
-306 ENQNV
+306 ERVTREQNQSQNQNV
-311 NSNNNNS
+311 NNNKNNNQNNNN
-318 NSNNNNKN
+318 NNVNNNKEN
-326 SQGLNNNNSNININN
+326 
-341 YSDEQKEYY
+341 DEQKEFY
-350 FNQYIQ
+350 FSQYVK
-356 KHNLQF
+356 KHNLKF

-371 EYGGNMIAKHQLIKN
+371 EYGGNMIAKHQILKN
-386 DTNTKWKL
+386 DNNSKWKL

-423 DNNNT
+423 DSNNT

-444 ERSFMSCI
+444 ERSFMSCLFI
-452 YVPHLNSILSI
+452 SHLNSILSI
-463 GGYDYSDKNQLN
+463 GGYDYTDKNQLS
-475 SIESYDLI
+475 SIESYDII
-483 NDNWSMS
+483 NDTWSMS
-490 IYQDLKIPRSQ
+490 TYQDLKVPRSQ
-501 ANVLLYNNL
+501 ANVLLYNNS

-524 LNTIER
+524 LNSIER
-530 LNLESKKCDLLDL
+530 LDLENKKCDLLEL

-555 KITAHQILIMGGI
+555 KITDHKILIMGGI

-573 ESDSTFIID
+573 ESDSTFIVDIEND
-582 FDNYKITKYSNLPK
+582 KIMKYSPLPK

-619 YGTSPPEHVIF
+619 YGTAPPEHVIF
-630 NYLDFQMK
+630 NYLDFNQK

>member
-23 FKVKHLKTQK
+23 FKVKHIKTQK

-45 EKLNEYK
+45 DKLNEYK

-88 SELITNDNN
+88 SELITNDSN

-106 KSRMF
+106 KSRIF

-237 DGEKLIKDGLKFI
+237 DGEKLIREGLRMI
-250 SKRYSNLVVD
+250 SKRYSNNIIE
-260 ILGRMMTFNEDKRPN
+260 ILGKMLQFNEDKRPN
-275 FIELGKII
+275 FIELGKFI

-295 IMQYLKEKNMR
+295 IMQYIR
-306 ENQNV
+306 ERVNREQNQNQIQNV
-311 NSNNNNS
+311 NNNKSNIQNNNN
-318 NSNNNNKN
+318 NINNNKEN
-326 SQGLNNNNSNININN
+326 
-341 YSDEQKEYY
+341 DEQKEFY
-350 FNQYIQ
+350 FSQYIK
-356 KHNLQF
+356 KHNLKF

-371 EYGGNMIAKHQLIKN
+371 EYGGNMIAKHQIIKN
-386 DTNTKWKL
+386 DNNSKWKL

-444 ERSFMSCI
+444 ERSFMSCLFI
-452 YVPHLNSILSI
+452 PHLNSILSI
-463 GGYDYSDKNQLN
+463 GGYDYTDKNQLS
-475 SIESYDLI
+475 SIESYDII
-483 NDNWSMS
+483 NDTWSMS
-490 IYQDLKIPRSQ
+490 AYQDLKVPRSQ
-501 ANVLLYNNL
+501 ANVLLYNNS

-524 LNTIER
+524 LNSIER
-530 LNLESKKCDLLDL
+530 LDLENKKCDLLEL

-555 KITAHQILIMGGI
+555 KITDHKILIMGGI

-573 ESDSTFIID
+573 ESDSTFIVD
-582 FDNYKITKYSNLPK
+582 VENDKIMKYSPLPK
-596 GGIVEQEIFLD
+596 VEL
-607 EIGGVHLFFENN
+607 
-619 YGTSPPEHVIF
+619 
-630 NYLDFQMK
+630 

>member
-23 FKVKHLKTQK
+23 FKVKHIKTQK
-33 QYVLKEVEARNL
+33 LYVLKEVEARNL
-45 EKLNEYK
+45 DKLNEYK

-88 SELITNDNN
+88 SELITNDSN

-160 ESKESFDE
+160 ESKESFDD

-237 DGEKLIKDGLKFI
+237 DGEKLIREGLRMI
-250 SKRYSNLVVD
+250 SKKYSNNVIE
-260 ILGRMMTFNEDKRPN
+260 ILGKMMQFNEDKRPN
-275 FIELGKII
+275 FIELGKFI

-295 IMQYLKEKNMR
+295 IMQYIR
-306 ENQNV
+306 ERVTREQNQSQNQNV
-311 NSNNNNS
+311 NNNKNNNQNNNN
-318 NSNNNNKN
+318 NV
-326 SQGLNNNNSNININN
+326 NINKEN
-341 YSDEQKEYY
+341 DEQKEFY
-350 FNQYIQ
+350 FSQYIK
-356 KHNLQF
+356 KHNLKF

-371 EYGGNMIAKHQLIKN
+371 EYGGNMIAKHQIVKN
-386 DTNTKWKL
+386 DNNSKWKL

-423 DNNNT
+423 DSNNT

-444 ERSFMSCI
+444 ERSFMSCLFI
-452 YVPHLNSILSI
+452 SHLNSILSI
-463 GGYDYSDKNQLN
+463 GGYDYTDKNQLS
-475 SIESYDLI
+475 SIESYDII

-490 IYQDLKIPRSQ
+490 IYQDLKVPRSQ
-501 ANVLLYNNL
+501 ANVLLYNNS

-524 LNTIER
+524 LNSIER
-530 LNLESKKCDLLDL
+530 LDLDNKKCDLLEL

-555 KITAHQILIMGGI
+555 KITDHKILIMGGI

-573 ESDSTFIID
+573 ESDSTFIVD
-582 FDNYKITKYSNLPK
+582 VENDKIIKYSPLPK

-619 YGTSPPEHVIF
+619 YGTAPPEHVIF
-630 NYLDFQMK
+630 NYLDFNQK

>member
-23 FKVKHLKTQK
+23 FKVKHIKTQK
-33 QYVLKEVEARNL
+33 LYVLKEVEARNL
-45 EKLNEYK
+45 DKLNEYK

-88 SELITNDNN
+88 SELITNDSN

-160 ESKESFDE
+160 ESKESFDD

-237 DGEKLIKDGLKFI
+237 DGEKLIREGLRMI
-250 SKRYSNLVVD
+250 SKKYSNNVIE
-260 ILGRMMTFNEDKRPN
+260 ILGKMMQFNEDKRPN
-275 FIELGKII
+275 FIELGKFI

-295 IMQYLKEKNMR
+295 IMQYIR
-306 ENQNV
+306 ERVTREQNQSQNQNV
-311 NSNNNNS
+311 NNNKNNNQNNNN
-318 NSNNNNKN
+318 NV
-326 SQGLNNNNSNININN
+326 NINKEN
-341 YSDEQKEYY
+341 DEQKEFY
-350 FNQYIQ
+350 FSQYIK
-356 KHNLQF
+356 KHNLKF

-371 EYGGNMIAKHQLIKN
+371 EYGGNMIAKHQIVKN
-386 DTNTKWKL
+386 DNNSKWKL

-423 DNNNT
+423 DCNNT

-444 ERSFMSCI
+444 ERSFMSCLFI
-452 YVPHLNSILSI
+452 PHLNSILSI
-463 GGYDYSDKNQLN
+463 GGYDYTDKNQLS
-475 SIESYDLI
+475 SIESYDII

-490 IYQDLKIPRSQ
+490 IYQDLKVPRSQ
-501 ANVLLYNNL
+501 ANVLLYNNS

-524 LNTIER
+524 LNSIER
-530 LNLESKKCDLLDL
+530 LDLDNKKCDLLEL

-555 KITAHQILIMGGI
+555 KITDHKILIMGGI

-573 ESDSTFIID
+573 ESDSTFIVD
-582 FDNYKITKYSNLPK
+582 VENDKIIKYSPLPK

-619 YGTSPPEHVIF
+619 YGTAPPEHVIF
-630 NYLDFQMK
+630 NYLDFNQK

>member
-23 FKVKHLKTQK
+23 FKVKHIKTQK

-45 EKLNEYK
+45 DKLNEYK

-88 SELITNDNN
+88 SELITNDSN

-106 KSRMF
+106 KSRIF

-237 DGEKLIKDGLKFI
+237 DGEKLIREGLRMI
-250 SKRYSNLVVD
+250 SKRYSNNIIE
-260 ILGRMMTFNEDKRPN
+260 ILGKMLQFNEDKRPN
-275 FIELGKII
+275 FIELGKFI

-295 IMQYLKEKNMR
+295 IMQYIR
-306 ENQNV
+306 ERVNREQNQNQIQNV
-311 NSNNNNS
+311 NNNKSNIQNNNN
-318 NSNNNNKN
+318 NINNNKEN
-326 SQGLNNNNSNININN
+326 
-341 YSDEQKEYY
+341 DEQKEFY
-350 FNQYIQ
+350 FSQYIK
-356 KHNLQF
+356 KHNLKF

-371 EYGGNMIAKHQLIKN
+371 EYGGNMIAKHQIIKN
-386 DTNTKWKL
+386 DNNSKWKL

-444 ERSFMSCI
+444 ERSFMSCLFI
-452 YVPHLNSILSI
+452 PHLNSILSI
-463 GGYDYSDKNQLN
+463 GGYDYTDKNQLS
-475 SIESYDLI
+475 SIESYDII
-483 NDNWSMS
+483 NDTWSMS
-490 IYQDLKIPRSQ
+490 AYQDLKVPRSQ
-501 ANVLLYNNL
+501 ANVLLYNNS

-524 LNTIER
+524 LNSIER
-530 LNLESKKCDLLDL
+530 LDLENKKCDLLEL

-555 KITAHQILIMGGI
+555 KITDHKILIMGGI

-573 ESDSTFIID
+573 ESDSTFIVDIEND
-582 FDNYKITKYSNLPK
+582 KIMKYSSLPK

-619 YGTSPPEHVIF
+619 YGTAPPEHVIF
-630 NYLDFQMK
+630 NYLDFNQK

>member
-23 FKVKHLKTQK
+23 FKVKHIKTQK
-33 QYVLKEVEARNL
+33 LYVLKEVEARNL
-45 EKLNEYK
+45 DKLNEYK

-88 SELITNDNN
+88 SELITNDSN

-160 ESKESFDE
+160 ESKESFDD

-237 DGEKLIKDGLKFI
+237 DGEKLIREGLRMI
-250 SKRYSNLVVD
+250 SKKYSNNVIE
-260 ILGRMMTFNEDKRPN
+260 ILGKMMQFNEDKRPN
-275 FIELGKII
+275 FIELGKFI

-295 IMQYLKEKNMR
+295 IMQYIR
-306 ENQNV
+306 EIVTREQNQSQNQNV
-311 NSNNNNS
+311 NNNKNNNQNNNN
-318 NSNNNNKN
+318 NV
-326 SQGLNNNNSNININN
+326 NINKEN
-341 YSDEQKEYY
+341 DEQKEFY
-350 FNQYIQ
+350 FSQYIK
-356 KHNLQF
+356 KHNLKF

-371 EYGGNMIAKHQLIKN
+371 EYGGNMIAKHQIVKN
-386 DTNTKWKL
+386 DNNSKWKL

-423 DNNNT
+423 DCNNT

-444 ERSFMSCI
+444 ERSFMSCLFI
-452 YVPHLNSILSI
+452 PHLNSILSI
-463 GGYDYSDKNQLN
+463 GGYDYTDKNQLS
-475 SIESYDLI
+475 SIESYDII

-490 IYQDLKIPRSQ
+490 IYQDLKVPRSQ
-501 ANVLLYNNL
+501 ANVLLYNNS

-524 LNTIER
+524 LNSIER
-530 LNLESKKCDLLDL
+530 LDLDNKKCDLLEL

-555 KITAHQILIMGGI
+555 KITDHKILIMGGI

-573 ESDSTFIID
+573 ESDSTFIVD
-582 FDNYKITKYSNLPK
+582 VENDKIMKYSPLPK
-596 GGIVEQEIFLD
+596 VEL
-607 EIGGVHLFFENN
+607 
-619 YGTSPPEHVIF
+619 
-630 NYLDFQMK
+630 